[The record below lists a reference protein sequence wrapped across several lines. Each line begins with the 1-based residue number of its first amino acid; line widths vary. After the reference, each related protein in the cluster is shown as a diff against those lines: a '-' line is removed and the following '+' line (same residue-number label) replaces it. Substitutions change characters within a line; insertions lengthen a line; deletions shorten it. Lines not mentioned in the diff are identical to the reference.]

1 MSLLEMSMQTTDI
14 ISAEQREISPDL
26 ISVNSDLDDRVSQT
40 SIPDLVDRILI
51 DYNAAKSE
59 HRDAELGLNEAKQKL
74 LDHTNDDAS
83 EETIMSL
90 FQTVQQL
97 RAKTQLTQT
106 NLTKEKIVMQE
117 MEQRLKQ
124 QADRLSEHLIE

>member
-1 MSLLEMSMQTTDI
+1 MQTTDI

-59 HRDAELGLNEAKQKL
+59 YRDAELGLNEAKQKL

>member
-59 HRDAELGLNEAKQKL
+59 YRDAELGLNEAKQKL